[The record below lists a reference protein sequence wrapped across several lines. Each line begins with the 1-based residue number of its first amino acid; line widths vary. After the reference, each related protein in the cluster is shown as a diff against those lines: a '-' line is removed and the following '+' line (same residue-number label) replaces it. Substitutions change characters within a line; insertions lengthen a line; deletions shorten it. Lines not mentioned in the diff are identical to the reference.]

1 MKNGKFEKKDLD
13 SLNEFYKNN
22 GAMTTDDFRNMVD
35 ELAEWSEGESEEDKK
50 DVELWNAVRETTT
63 TADSIFLYDVKDEDA
78 FGVIIDIMATLHY
91 DNGKPLVGDDY
102 NYFDNYDRDQDFW
115 GFYEDAI
122 ISHFELDKDGN
133 LMQILV
139 MTKED
144 LKDLLTDEYD
154 GASWEHDYEDGD
166 DGDDGD

>member
-22 GAMTTDDFRNMVD
+22 GAMTVEDFRDMVD
-35 ELAEWSEGESEEDKK
+35 EMIEWSEGDSEEDQEA
-50 DVELWNAVRETTT
+50 VEFWSAVQEVTTD
-63 TADSIFLYDVKDEDA
+63 AGSIFLYDVKDEDA
-78 FGVIIDIMATLHY
+78 YGVIIDIMGTLHY

-102 NYFDNYDRDQDFW
+102 NYFDQYDREQDFW
-115 GFYEDAI
+115 GYYEGEVID
-122 ISHFELDKDGN
+122 HFELDAVGN

-144 LKDLLTDEYD
+144 LTESLTMNYD
-154 GASWEHDYEDGD
+154 GASWEHDFGD
-166 DGDDGD
+166 

>member
-22 GAMTTDDFRNMVD
+22 GAMTVEDFKNMVN
-35 ELAEWSEGESEEDKK
+35 ELAEWSEGESEEDKE
-50 DVELWNAVRETTT
+50 DVEFWTAVLEATAN
-63 TADSIFLYDVKDEDA
+63 ADSIFLYDVKDEDA
-78 FGVIIDIMATLHY
+78 FMVIIDIMETLHY
-91 DNGKPLVGDDY
+91 DNGKPLIGDDY

-122 ISHFELDKDGN
+122 ISHFELDSWGN

-144 LKDLLTDEYD
+144 LTESLTMNYD
-154 GASWEHDYEDGD
+154 GASWEHDFGTDKKI
-166 DGDDGD
+166 

>member
-1 MKNGKFEKKDLD
+1 MKNGKFEKKDLY

-35 ELAEWSEGESEEDKK
+35 ELAEWSAGDSDVDKE
-50 DVELWNAVRETTT
+50 DVEFWTAARDATTD
-63 TADSIFLYDVKDEDA
+63 AESIFLYDVKDEDA
-78 FGVIIDIMATLHY
+78 FMVITDIMETLHY
-91 DNGKPLVGDDY
+91 DNGKPLIGDDY

-115 GFYEDAI
+115 GYYEDAI

-144 LKDLLTDEYD
+144 LTDFLTDAYD
-154 GASWEHDYEDGD
+154 GASWEHDYGD
-166 DGDDGD
+166 

>member
-22 GAMTTDDFRNMVD
+22 GAMTVEDFRNMAN
-35 ELAEWSEGESEEDKK
+35 ELAEWSEGESEEDKES
-50 DVELWNAVRETTT
+50 VEFWKAILETTT

-78 FGVIIDIMATLHY
+78 YSVITDIMETLHY
-91 DNGKPLVGDDY
+91 DNGKPLVCDEY
-102 NYFDNYDRDQDFW
+102 NYFDQYDRDQDFW
-115 GFYEDAI
+115 GYYEGEVID
-122 ISHFELDKDGN
+122 HFELDAVGN

-144 LKDLLTDEYD
+144 LTESLTMNYD
-154 GASWEHDYEDGD
+154 GASWEHDFGD
-166 DGDDGD
+166 

>member
-1 MKNGKFEKKDLD
+1 MKNGKFEKKDLV

-22 GAMTTDDFRNMVD
+22 GAMTVEDFKNMAN
-35 ELAEWSEGESEEDKK
+35 ELAEWSKGDSEVDKK
-50 DVELWNAVRETTT
+50 DVEFWNAMREVTT
-63 TADSIFLYDVKDEDA
+63 TADSLFLYDVKDEDA
-78 FGVIIDIMATLHY
+78 YSVIIDIMGTLHY

-122 ISHFELDKDGN
+122 ISHFELDKNGN

-139 MTKED
+139 MTKEE
-144 LKDLLTDEYD
+144 LKDLLTDAYD
-154 GASWEHDYEDGD
+154 GASWEQDYEEQDYEDED
-166 DGDDGD
+166 